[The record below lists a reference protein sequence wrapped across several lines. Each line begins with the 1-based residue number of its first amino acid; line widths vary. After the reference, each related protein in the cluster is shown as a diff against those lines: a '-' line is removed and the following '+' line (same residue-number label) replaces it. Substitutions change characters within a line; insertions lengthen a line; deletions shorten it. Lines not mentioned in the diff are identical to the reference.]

1 MVTPWI
7 YDGMCLF
14 MGRIYFLAS
23 SKKNVSPIT
32 TATKTKRNKN
42 MTISQAQTNAEQ
54 HDLLQVDF
62 EKLSHADL
70 LQYCRRLRL
79 RLAQM
84 EQDHLRI
91 VTKGTDQETH
101 STNGSS
107 IVAELSSDASNQ
119 SEQKGQQQQQQ
130 RSQQQGCLES
140 PKVIFFIHVFL

>member
-32 TATKTKRNKN
+32 TAKRNKN

-91 VTKGTDQETH
+91 VTKGTDQETEQH